1 MKTGLETR
9 GKPGRVTPTENVLE
23 FVSRILNLRFSNLLE
38 PPFPL
43 IGINFPAAEKF
54 QHTLTS
60 RRKREETKRGTWLEK
75 CRNWD
80 KRLSKNY
87 VFIRFVKAAG
97 LFWRV
102 LGNGWPVNIKKKSHK
117 CKSKQCKQVHK
128 QMLQTNE
135 KNKGTKLRKRLWRKT
150 NGPAASVSTG
160 PVSAASAMLGL
171 PSS

>member
-1 MKTGLETR
+1 MVKAL
-9 GKPGRVTPTENVLE
+9 L
-23 FVSRILNLRFSNLLE
+23 FLNSRFSDLLE
-38 PPFPL
+38 P
-43 IGINFPAAEKF
+43 GINFPAAENF

-60 RRKREETKRGTWLEK
+60 RRKKEETKQAKWLEE

-80 KRLSKNY
+80 KRLSNNY

-102 LGNGWPVNIKKKSHK
+102 LGNGWPVNIKKKREKRSHK